1 MTLLL
6 YSPAIS
12 GLMAAG
18 SLMKIA
24 CASRAAAATDSMHSS
39 GAKKFKEN
47 DKLENC
53 FFLVALPIEGLSR

>member
-39 GAKKFKEN
+39 GAKKIQRE
-47 DKLENC
+47 
-53 FFLVALPIEGLSR
+53 